1 MIVKMNKV
9 SFIFLDSEKDTTL
22 EKIRNAGVVHLERTP
37 GLSDTLTGL
46 IADRDKVQRALARL
60 DVKAKL
66 EPVEYSRES
75 AWEMTEK
82 ILDVL
87 DSIRETEDRLAIIQ
101 DDLIWW
107 EPWGD
112 FDPSEIDI
120 LNSKGVSMHFYEA
133 TKPEWQDY
141 ASRYR
146 TFEVS
151 SEKNTVYG
159 VVVVAEGEEAPEA
172 DCVKLPE
179 YGVSELGKQKIHLEE
194 KLKGLYEVLDQ
205 FSSQRKMLEI
215 LMKSVQQDVE
225 YHEVRTGLGNED
237 ALDYFTGFMPA
248 RDKEKIQTLASE
260 NGWAVLFS
268 EPDEEDNVPSLV
280 ENNKAVGTIKPLFN
294 ILEVL
299 PGYREMDIS
308 LDFLISF
315 TLFFAILIGDAGYG
329 SLFLIITIIA
339 RLKSGKGAPGFN
351 LMYLLST
358 AAIAWGVITGNWF
371 GSMALG
377 NWEPLKGLV
386 IPQIS
391 AFPELFDGN
400 IDSSNTIKYLCFVIG
415 TIQLCIARLKNFIFK
430 MPSLVAFEQLGW
442 LMMLVGIYHIVLF
455 LVLAIGPIPAYAMKL
470 IGAGLIVIILF
481 SKQEKGVNFF
491 KGVLKGLN
499 PIGLFTL
506 FLDSISLLS
515 DIISYIRLF
524 AVGLAALAIAVS
536 FNTMAAPMMHGPAMI
551 GGMLILLLGHGL
563 NIIMGAL
570 ALIVHGV
577 RLNMLEYSGHLDMEW
592 SGIKYTPFKKAEI

>member
-1 MIVKMNKV
+1 MIVKMRKV
-9 SFIFLDSEKDTTL
+9 SFIFLDSEKDTAL

-37 GLSDTLTGL
+37 GSSETLSTL
-46 IADRDKVQRALARL
+46 IAEKDKVQRALGRL
-60 DVKAKL
+60 DQKARKDS
-66 EPVEYSRES
+66 VSYSRET

-87 DSIRETEDRLAIIQ
+87 ESIKETEDRINLIK

-112 FDPSEIDI
+112 FDPSEVAI
-120 LNSKGVSMHFYEA
+120 LGSKGVSLHFYEA
-133 TKPEWQDY
+133 TKAEWQEFAED
-141 ASRYR
+141 SRS
-146 TFEVS
+146 FVVS

-159 VVVVAEGEEAPEA
+159 IVVVADGEEAPSA
-172 DCVKLPE
+172 DSVKLPE
-179 YGVSELGKQKIHLEE
+179 YGVSELNKQKLHLEE

-205 FSSQRKMLEI
+205 FSGQREMLEK
-215 LMKSVQQDVE
+215 LLQAVESDLE
-225 YHEVRTGLGNED
+225 YHEVRTGLGNEEI
-237 ALDYFTGFMPA
+237 LDYFTGFMPA
-248 RDKEKIQTLASE
+248 RDQEKIQSLASE
-260 NGWAVLFS
+260 NGWAVMFS
-268 EPDEEDNVPSLV
+268 EPTEEDRVPSLV
-280 ENNKAVGTIKPLFN
+280 ENNRVVTTIKPLFN

-329 SLFLIITIIA
+329 SLFLLITLFV
-339 RLKSGKGAPGFN
+339 RLKSKKGGPGFN
-351 LMYLLST
+351 LMYLLSA
-358 AAIAWGVITGNWF
+358 AAIGWGVITGNWF
-371 GSMALG
+371 GSVSLG
-377 NWEPLKGLV
+377 NWAPLKGLV
-386 IPQIS
+386 IPQIA

-400 IDSSNTIKYLCFVIG
+400 IDSSNTIKYLCFIIG
-415 TIQLCIARLKNFIFK
+415 TVQLCIARLKNFIFK

-442 LMMLVGIYHIVLF
+442 LMMLIGIYHIVLF
-455 LVLAIGPIPAYAMKL
+455 LVLAIGPIPPYALNL

-491 KGVLKGLN
+491 KGVLRGLN

-524 AVGLAALAIAVS
+524 AVGLAALAIAIS
-536 FNTMAAPMMHGPAMI
+536 FNAMAAPMMHGPAMI
-551 GGMLILLLGHGL
+551 GGILILLLGHSL

-592 SGIKYTPFKKAEI
+592 SGIKYAPFKKG